1 MVSESQEAR
10 MNSLDLVELTPMGRN
25 TRPLIGK
32 TVLIVE
38 DSRFI
43 CEAARLMC
51 LHSGA
56 RLRRADSLAAARR
69 HLNVYFP
76 TIVIFDVGL
85 PDGSGLQLISELAG
99 ASPRI
104 SVILGTS
111 GDDLMHHQSLKA
123 GADGFLAKPFENLSC
138 FQSTILQLLPVEQK
152 PKGPIVLQDAPVLPD
167 LITFRDDLVQ
177 ALISLK
183 DYPSAKEEGFIRSFL
198 AGVCAA
204 SGDDYMQEAIKTG
217 DIDQLCAKI
226 EHRIGQIAIL

>member
-1 MVSESQEAR
+1 

-76 TIVIFDVGL
+76 TIVIIDVSL
-85 PDGSGLQLISELAG
+85 PDGSGLQLTSELAG

-152 PKGPIVLQDAPVLPD
+152 PKGPIVLQDAPVLPN

-183 DYPSAKEEGFIRSFL
+183 DYLSSKEEGFIRSFL

>member
-1 MVSESQEAR
+1 
-10 MNSLDLVELTPMGRN
+10 MNSLDLEELTPMGRN

-76 TIVIFDVGL
+76 TIVIIDVSL

-152 PKGPIVLQDAPVLPD
+152 PKGPIVLQDAPVLPN

-226 EHRIGQIAIL
+226 EHCIGQIAIL

>member
-1 MVSESQEAR
+1 

-76 TIVIFDVGL
+76 TIIIIDGGL

-152 PKGPIVLQDAPVLPD
+152 PKGPIVLQDTPVLPD

>member
-1 MVSESQEAR
+1 
-10 MNSLDLVELTPMGRN
+10 MNSLDLVELTPMGRK

-76 TIVIFDVGL
+76 TIVIIDVSL

>member
-1 MVSESQEAR
+1 
-10 MNSLDLVELTPMGRN
+10 MNSLDLVELTPMGRK

-76 TIVIFDVGL
+76 TIVIIDVSL
-85 PDGSGLQLISELAG
+85 PDGSGLQLTSELAG

>member
-1 MVSESQEAR
+1 

-76 TIVIFDVGL
+76 TIVIIDVSL

-152 PKGPIVLQDAPVLPD
+152 PKGPIVLQDAPVLPN

-183 DYPSAKEEGFIRSFL
+183 DYPSSKEEGFIRSFL

>member
-1 MVSESQEAR
+1 

-76 TIVIFDVGL
+76 TIVIIDVGL
-85 PDGSGLQLISELAG
+85 LDGSGLQLISELAG

-152 PKGPIVLQDAPVLPD
+152 PKGPIVLQDTPVLPD

-183 DYPSAKEEGFIRSFL
+183 DYPSAKEEGFIRIFL

>member
-1 MVSESQEAR
+1 
-10 MNSLDLVELTPMGRN
+10 MNSLDMVELSPMGRN

-69 HLNVYFP
+69 HLNIYFS
-76 TIVIFDVGL
+76 TIAIIDVGL
-85 PDGSGLQLISELAG
+85 PDGSGLQLTSELAG

-152 PKGPIVLQDAPVLPD
+152 PKGPIVLQDAPVLPN

>member
-1 MVSESQEAR
+1 
-10 MNSLDLVELTPMGRN
+10 
-25 TRPLIGK
+25 LIGK

-76 TIVIFDVGL
+76 TIVIIDVGL

-123 GADGFLAKPFENLSC
+123 GADGSLAKPFENLSC

>member
-1 MVSESQEAR
+1 
-10 MNSLDLVELTPMGRN
+10 MNSLDLVELTPMERN

-76 TIVIFDVGL
+76 TIVIIDVSL

-104 SVILGTS
+104 SVILDTS

-138 FQSTILQLLPVEQK
+138 FQSTILQLLPIEQK
-152 PKGPIVLQDAPVLPD
+152 PKGPIVLQDAPVIPD

-183 DYPSAKEEGFIRSFL
+183 DYPSTKEEGFIRSFL

>member
-1 MVSESQEAR
+1 

-76 TIVIFDVGL
+76 TIVIIDVGL
-85 PDGSGLQLISELAG
+85 LDGSGLQLISELAG

-111 GDDLMHHQSLKA
+111 GDDLIHHQSLKA

-138 FQSTILQLLPVEQK
+138 FQSTILQHLPVEQK

>member
-1 MVSESQEAR
+1 

-56 RLRRADSLAAARR
+56 RLRGADSLAAARR

-76 TIVIFDVGL
+76 TIVIIDVGL

-138 FQSTILQLLPVEQK
+138 FQSTILQLLPIEQK
-152 PKGPIVLQDAPVLPD
+152 PKGPIVLQDAPVIPD

-183 DYPSAKEEGFIRSFL
+183 DYLSSKEEGFIRSFL

>member
-1 MVSESQEAR
+1 

-25 TRPLIGK
+25 TRPLNGK

-56 RLRRADSLAAARR
+56 RLRGADSLAAARR

-76 TIVIFDVGL
+76 TIVIIDVGL

-104 SVILGTS
+104 SVILDTS

-123 GADGFLAKPFENLSC
+123 GADGFLAKPFENLC
-138 FQSTILQLLPVEQK
+138 INH
-152 PKGPIVLQDAPVLPD
+152 IVNCYYRK
-167 LITFRDDLVQ
+167 I
-177 ALISLK
+177 
-183 DYPSAKEEGFIRSFL
+183 
-198 AGVCAA
+198 
-204 SGDDYMQEAIKTG
+204 
-217 DIDQLCAKI
+217 CAKSFSS
-226 EHRIGQIAIL
+226 L

>member
-1 MVSESQEAR
+1 
-10 MNSLDLVELTPMGRN
+10 MNSLDLVERTPMGRN

-152 PKGPIVLQDAPVLPD
+152 PKGPIVLQDAPGLPD

>member
-10 MNSLDLVELTPMGRN
+10 VNSLDLVELTPMGRN

-76 TIVIFDVGL
+76 TIVIIDVGL

-111 GDDLMHHQSLKA
+111 GDDLM
-123 GADGFLAKPFENLSC
+123 
-138 FQSTILQLLPVEQK
+138 
-152 PKGPIVLQDAPVLPD
+152 
-167 LITFRDDLVQ
+167 Q

>member
-1 MVSESQEAR
+1 

-76 TIVIFDVGL
+76 TIVIIDVSL
-85 PDGSGLQLISELAG
+85 PDGSGLQLTSELAG

-152 PKGPIVLQDAPVLPD
+152 PKGPIVMQDAPVLPN

-183 DYPSAKEEGFIRSFL
+183 DYLSSKEEGFIRSFL

-204 SGDDYMQEAIKTG
+204 SGDDYMQEAIKTD

>member
-1 MVSESQEAR
+1 
-10 MNSLDLVELTPMGRN
+10 MNSLDLEELTPMGRN

-76 TIVIFDVGL
+76 TIVIIDVSL

-152 PKGPIVLQDAPVLPD
+152 PKGPIVLQDAPVLPN

>member
-1 MVSESQEAR
+1 
-10 MNSLDLVELTPMGRN
+10 MNSLDLEELTPMGRN

-76 TIVIFDVGL
+76 TIVIIDVGL

-123 GADGFLAKPFENLSC
+123 GADEFLAKPFENLSC

-152 PKGPIVLQDAPVLPD
+152 PKGPIVLQDAPVLPN